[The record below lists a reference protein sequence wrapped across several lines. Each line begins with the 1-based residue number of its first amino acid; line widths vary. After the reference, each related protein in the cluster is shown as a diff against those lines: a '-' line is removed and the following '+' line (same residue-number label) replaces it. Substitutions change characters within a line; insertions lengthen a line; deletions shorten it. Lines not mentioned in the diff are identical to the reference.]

1 MNKFYLL
8 CLASSLTCFAFSD
21 DESQT
26 SNQNSS
32 SDFKTITPSAFA
44 IPKEGMKFDINAD
57 FIYWICGETG
67 LTAGEFNPN
76 QTRDSLVSSDYKA
89 PQQQIIHAETKFSP
103 GFKVG
108 AGMTYEHDGWD
119 TQLEYT
125 WYHTK
130 SKDNQYS
137 FAAIPTYLYNPNF
150 FFTQDPFYGTANAQR
165 SFKPE
170 WKYHFNNFNLEL
182 GRNFYLSHYLTL
194 RPHIGIKGGWQKQY
208 WNNNWTFASASPEE
222 NDSKAQ
228 LHDWTDAKYQTNMKG
243 DFWNIGLRCGFDSN
257 WYFSKNWA
265 LLGDF
270 SFANLWTYLKGHRT
284 DLASTSGS
292 TTASHNVSNI
302 ETLKFFTE
310 THDINY
316 VFEYRLG
323 LLYDVW
329 MSDDAYRLR
338 FEAAWETQLWGYFP
352 NIYSSDSTVF
362 NGLLKTPNMQGLTIK
377 AQFDF

>member
-1 MNKFYLL
+1 
-8 CLASSLTCFAFSD
+8 
-21 DESQT
+21 
-26 SNQNSS
+26 
-32 SDFKTITPSAFA
+32 
-44 IPKEGMKFDINAD
+44 
-57 FIYWICGETG
+57 
-67 LTAGEFNPN
+67 
-76 QTRDSLVSSDYKA
+76 
-89 PQQQIIHAETKFSP
+89 
-103 GFKVG
+103 
-108 AGMTYEHDGWD
+108 
-119 TQLEYT
+119 
-125 WYHTK
+125 
-130 SKDNQYS
+130 
-137 FAAIPTYLYNPNF
+137 
-150 FFTQDPFYGTANAQR
+150 
-165 SFKPE
+165 
-170 WKYHFNNFNLEL
+170 
-182 GRNFYLSHYLTL
+182 
-194 RPHIGIKGGWQKQY
+194 
-208 WNNNWTFASASPEE
+208 
-222 NDSKAQ
+222 
-228 LHDWTDAKYQTNMKG
+228 MKG

-284 DLASTSGS
+284 DVASTSGS
-292 TTASHNVSNI
+292 PTASHNVSNI